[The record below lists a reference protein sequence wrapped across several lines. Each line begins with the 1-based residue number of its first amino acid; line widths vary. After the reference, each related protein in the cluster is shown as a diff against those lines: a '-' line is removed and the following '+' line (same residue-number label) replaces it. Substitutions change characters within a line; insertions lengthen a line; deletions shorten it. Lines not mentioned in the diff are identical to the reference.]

1 MNTNIELLQ
10 YAQQGDLITV
20 SERTNF
26 KDSIQYVSLYD
37 VIEIIRSG
45 KNSLADNPFEES
57 LINKISKIRNTK
69 DSEERQN
76 LKKDTLPVFYI
87 TGCFMGRCVK
97 ENLKYY
103 SRWSCLDIDNYDF
116 SKYQE
121 VVDKLKSL
129 KYVAYIFS
137 SPSSPFKMKVI
148 FQHNLS
154 NENFMIEYRNMYL
167 QVCKE
172 IEELVGFRLFDTC
185 CQNIDRPCYFSVG
198 LIYENDEVEPYQY
211 IHQEKPQNFKT
222 QVINY
227 NSVVDINDC
236 GGGYIE
242 ISCNGLST
250 KCKSDKLDDYI
261 FKDIKRIIKDG
272 VYGALDINRN
282 SYVYNYKEGQ
292 RDNYCFYCGLFISKY
307 ITDMNNVIRLFSE
320 YLEKDLLVNDSF
332 EYIKPLTNGFNFNKN
347 TGEFR
352 DQWLQ
357 QFIVKRNKS
366 NESRQ
371 SLVCPYQ
378 RQ

>member
-45 KNSLADNPFEES
+45 RNFLADNPFEES
-57 LINKISKIRNTK
+57 LINKITKIRTTK

-87 TGCFMGRCVK
+87 TGCFMGRCIT

-137 SPSSPFKMKVI
+137 SPSSTFKMKVI

-198 LIYENDEVEPYQY
+198 LIYENDEIEPYQY
-211 IHQEKPQNFKT
+211 IHQDKPQNFKT

-227 NSVVDINDC
+227 NSDVDINDC

-250 KCKSDKLDDYI
+250 KCKEDKLDEYI
-261 FKDIKRIIKDG
+261 FKDIKRIIKGG

-282 SYVYNYKEGQ
+282 SYVYNYTVGQ
-292 RDNYCFYCGLFISKY
+292 RDNFCFYCGLLISKY
-307 ITDMNNVIRLFSE
+307 ITDMGNVVRLFGE
-320 YLEKDLLVNDSF
+320 YLEKDLLVNDGF
-332 EYIKPLTNGFNFNKN
+332 EYIRPLTNGFNFNKN

-366 NESRQ
+366 NESKQ